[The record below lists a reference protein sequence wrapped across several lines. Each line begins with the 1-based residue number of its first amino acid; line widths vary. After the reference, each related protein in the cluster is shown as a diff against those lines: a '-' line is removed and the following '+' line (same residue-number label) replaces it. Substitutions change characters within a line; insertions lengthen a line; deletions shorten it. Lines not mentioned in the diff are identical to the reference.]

1 MIHIIDNGRHYS
13 DHALIFVETDM
24 TADQVEEFL
33 RLAQKFDNEHDW
45 DTTYDMGLQSNL
57 WCNIEDV
64 RLLASAPMLTWR
76 DPEAKN
82 ATMEEAFV
90 GDDWSPEYQKGQE
103 TLRDLLTLARLF
115 RP

>member
-13 DHALIFVETDM
+13 DHALVFVETDM
-24 TADQVEEFL
+24 DADQVEKFL
-33 RLAQKFDNEHDW
+33 ALARKFNNEHDW
-45 DTTYDMGLQSNL
+45 DTTYDLGLQSNL

-76 DPEAKN
+76 DPKAKN

-90 GDDWSPEYQKGQE
+90 GDDWSPDYKKGQE
-103 TLRDLLTLARLF
+103 LVAQLLKEARAS
-115 RP
+115 